1 MSSIPLSSSLARLFS
16 GVTKVEFRREMAMAL
31 RHLKTKYPT
40 FVDPCAG
47 GLEMIDTAV
56 QAGYK
61 PADVLAGD
69 INPFTHALAG
79 FVTGVPFKKLGVKIE
94 HEFWDTIRE
103 RTGAEDYAEFL
114 LAVKCLQLREH
125 LAYEK
130 QYLDDFLARAPYYAG
145 KLKERLE
152 PLRKRLKGI
161 RYVAQDMRSTL
172 LDRLHDPRALV
183 YVNPPAYRHGYT
195 KMFELRGAVK
205 ISTLPPAEEFDWS
218 KEFKP
223 LEKKTLDAKAFVVLY
238 RVNELDVDERPRA
251 IFVKV
256 LRTGEKIDSLLANRP
271 EELPPELKR
280 VSLKRDPALRPLNV
294 RIFDAALRPDSTI
307 DFIVAKRENG
317 LCYRNLWA
325 HRLGD
330 TDTECFIIWT
340 IDGMIFATCGLQFQ
354 KVKLLIS
361 TMIFESF
368 GFATPHP
375 VYPNLCRL
383 LMLCLTSAATHKR
396 LFARLK
402 ALKASPLIRCE
413 GIKTTCLSRY
423 RKVKLNNGILDVTF
437 REKMPESDMY
447 RIVYEAK
454 FRPDNYSDCIRR
466 YLGECQTRPE
476 PSES

>member
-16 GVTKVEFRREMAMAL
+16 GVTKVEFRREMALVL
-31 RHLKTKYPT
+31 RHLVKKYPT

-56 QAGYK
+56 QAGYR

-69 INPFTHALAG
+69 INPFTHALAS

-145 KLKERLE
+145 KLKERL
-152 PLRKRLKGI
+152 KGI

-172 LDRLHDPRALV
+172 LDKLHDPRALV

-195 KMFELRGAVK
+195 KMFELRGAVHVK
-205 ISTLPPAEEFDWS
+205 TLPQAEEFDWS

-223 LEKKTLDAKAFVVLY
+223 LEKKTLEAKAFVVLY
-238 RVNELDVDERPRA
+238 RVNELDPDERPRA

-256 LRTGEKIDSLLANRP
+256 LKTGEKQDSLLANRP
-271 EELPPELKR
+271 AEVPAALRR
-280 VSLKRDPALRPLNV
+280 VSLKRDPALKPLNAK
-294 RIFDAALRPDSTI
+294 IFDGELRPDSTI
-307 DFIVAKRENG
+307 DFLVAKRENG
-317 LCYRNLWA
+317 LYYRNLWA

-340 IDGMIFATCGLQFQ
+340 IDGQIFATCGLHFQ
-354 KVKLLIS
+354 KIKLLIS
-361 TMIFESF
+361 TRVFESF

-383 LMLCLTSAATHKR
+383 LMMCLTSAATHKR
-396 LFARLK
+396 LFMRLK
-402 ALKASPLIRCE
+402 ALRASPLIRCE

-423 RKVKLNNGILDVTF
+423 RKVKLNNGILDVTH
-437 REKMPESDMY
+437 REKLPESDMY
-447 RIVYEAK
+447 RIIYEAK
-454 FRPDNYSDCIRR
+454 FRPDQYSDCIRR
-466 YLGECQTRPE
+466 YLQECQNRQQ

>member
-16 GVTKVEFRREMAMAL
+16 GVTKVEFRREMAMVL
-31 RHLKTKYPT
+31 RHLVKKYPT

-56 QAGYK
+56 QAGYR

-69 INPFTHALAG
+69 INPFTHALAS

-152 PLRKRLKGI
+152 ALRKRLKGI

-172 LDRLHDPRALV
+172 MEKLHDPRALV

-195 KMFELRGAVK
+195 KMFELRGAVHVK
-205 ISTLPPAEEFDWS
+205 TLPQAEEFDWS

-223 LEKKTLDAKAFVVLY
+223 LEKKTLEAKAFVVLY
-238 RVNELDVDERPRA
+238 RVNELDPDERPRA

-256 LRTGEKIDSLLANRP
+256 LKTGEKQDSLLANRP
-271 EELPPELKR
+271 AEVPAALRR
-280 VSLKRDPALRPLNV
+280 VSLKRDPALKPLNAK
-294 RIFDAALRPDSTI
+294 IFDGELRADSTI
-307 DFIVAKRENG
+307 DGR
-317 LCYRNLWA
+317 
-325 HRLGD
+325 
-330 TDTECFIIWT
+330 
-340 IDGMIFATCGLQFQ
+340 IFATCGLHFQ
-354 KVKLLIS
+354 KIKLLIS
-361 TMIFESF
+361 TMVFESF

-383 LMLCLTSAATHKR
+383 LMMCLTSAATHKR
-396 LFARLK
+396 LFMRLK
-402 ALKASPLIRCE
+402 ALRASPLIRCE

-423 RKVKLNNGILDVTF
+423 RKVKLNNGILDVTH
-437 REKMPESDMY
+437 REKLPESDMY
-447 RIVYEAK
+447 RIIYEAK
-454 FRPDNYSDCIRR
+454 FRPDQYSDCIRR
-466 YLGECQTRPE
+466 YLQECQNRQQ